1 MGKEEL
7 KKEVERYS
15 QHKPKKA
22 VKLSKREYK
31 LSQRVLKKAK
41 INKESKDAIR
51 AAKQQV
57 KLKRKVLR
65 SQYKRAGGS
74 GTQKV

>member
-22 VKLSKREYK
+22 IKLSKREYK
-31 LSQRVLKKAK
+31 TEQTCLEKSQ
-41 INKESKDAIR
+41 NKQR
-51 AAKQQV
+51 
-57 KLKRKVLR
+57 
-65 SQYKRAGGS
+65 G
-74 GTQKV
+74 